1 MKKIVALLSLILIV
15 STAIAQKAKISGKI
29 TNTRNESLAG
39 VTVKAGNATT
49 QSNVDGQ
56 FTISVDAGKNVTIT
70 FSYVGYQVKTISDL
84 NVKANTEEI
93 ISVLLEDNS
102 KKLDEV
108 VVKSSNKS
116 GAKGETVNA
125 LIAFQKNTNTVA
137 SVISAE
143 AIRRSPDRNTGE
155 VLKRTPGASIQDGKF
170 LIVRGL
176 ADRYNAAMLNGVL
189 LSSTEP
195 DRKAF
200 SFDLIPANMI
210 DNIIIN
216 KAFVPELPG
225 EWAGG
230 LVQVNTRDIPSKNF
244 FNVQLGTGV
253 NTQAHFKDYYAAKGG
268 KTDWLG
274 LDDGTRGL
282 PSSYTTKSKF
292 DALAVS
298 DKVAIGKQL
307 QNVWSVDKTNAP
319 LNAQMQMSGGFAAK
333 LKGQSQIGGILG
345 ITYNSTSRFNQN
357 TNNENNFNLSGTTDK
372 NFAYNENRY
381 AQDVLWGA
389 VGAFGYQINNKN
401 KISVKSIF
409 NVSTTDY
416 ATVRVGVEDFA
427 NSVLDSVKSSEIA
440 FKQNILWNTQV
451 TGEHSINNKLKLK
464 WYGSFNVLDNYIPD
478 QRRISYNKD
487 NTNAANPYRLLISN
501 TLSQS
506 TGNRFFQNL
515 NDYTYTAGGDVAYG
529 YKMFGYNQTLKVG
542 YMFQVR
548 DRLFD
553 AKPFSIYL
561 PKDNAAL
568 RLQSAETVFSAAN
581 FGDGSTSSTLF
592 AFDAIKGSL
601 YRYVANTIL
610 NAGFIQFDN
619 QVANKLRVVWGLRVE
634 NYDQLVGSVNKN
646 DPRHSYSEVRDFLP
660 GLNATYKLNT
670 TTNIR
675 LSASQTVV
683 RPEFRELAAFQYFDF
698 DLNASVQGN
707 PALKRTKITNV
718 DVRYELYP
726 NAGEVITVGAFYKHF
741 QNPIEAIFSPLGG
754 GSYNFQNPPT
764 ANVFGAELELRK
776 KLDFSS
782 ALKNFTVQANL
793 AYINSKVKD
802 DALQL
807 DRPLQG
813 QSPYIINLALLYDLP
828 KAGLTTTLLFNQI
841 GKRIAFVGNVD
852 KVSGIY
858 SPDIYEA
865 SRPVLDYQI
874 TKKIIKNKAE
884 LRLNI
889 SDILNKRLYFYQN
902 NDGNT
907 SLQKA
912 TDTQRF
918 TRQFGTSFS
927 LTFGYTL

>member
-39 VTVKAGNATT
+39 VTVKAGTATA
-49 QSNVDGQ
+49 QSNIDGQ

-108 VVKSSNKS
+108 VVKSSNKA

-189 LSSTEP
+189 LASTEP

-244 FNVQLGTGV
+244 FNIQLGTGV
-253 NTQAHFKDYYAAKGG
+253 NTQAHFDDYYAAKGG

-274 LDDGTRGL
+274 LDDGTRNL
-282 PSSYTTKSKF
+282 PASYTTKSKF
-292 DALAVS
+292 DALSAS
-298 DKVAIGKQL
+298 DKIAVGKQL
-307 QNVWSVDKTNAP
+307 QNVWSVNKTNAP
-319 LNAQMQMSGGFAAK
+319 LNAQLQMSGGFNAK

-345 ITYNSTSRFNQN
+345 ITYNSTSRLNQN
-357 TNNENNFNLSGTTDK
+357 TNNENNFNLNGTTDK

-416 ATVRVGVEDFA
+416 ATVRSGVEDFA

-451 TGEHSINNKLKLK
+451 TGEHSVTNKLKLK
-464 WYGSFNVLDNYIPD
+464 WYGSFNVLDNFIPD

-487 NTNAANPYRLLISN
+487 NTTSGNPYRLLISN

-568 RLQSAETVFSAAN
+568 RLQDAETIFSASN
-581 FGDGSTSSTLF
+581 FGDGAASSTLF

-619 QVANKLRVVWGLRVE
+619 QLADKLRIVWGLRVE

-646 DPRHSYSEVRDFLP
+646 DPRHSYSVVRDILP

-683 RPEFRELAAFQYFDF
+683 RPEFRELASFQYFDF

-707 PALKRTKITNV
+707 PALSRTKITNV

-726 NAGEVITVGAFYKHF
+726 NAGEVVTVGAFYKHF

-813 QSPYIINLALLYDLP
+813 QSPYIINLALMYDLP

>member
-1 MKKIVALLSLILIV
+1 VKKIVALLSLILIV

-39 VTVKAGNATT
+39 VTVKAGTATA
-49 QSNVDGQ
+49 QSNIDGQ

-108 VVKSSNKS
+108 VVKSSNKA

-189 LSSTEP
+189 LASTEP

-244 FNVQLGTGV
+244 FNIQLGTGV
-253 NTQAHFKDYYAAKGG
+253 NTQAHFDDYYAAKGG

-274 LDDGTRGL
+274 LDDGTRNL
-282 PSSYTTKSKF
+282 PASYTTKSKF
-292 DALAVS
+292 DALSAS
-298 DKVAIGKQL
+298 DKIAVGKQL
-307 QNVWSVDKTNAP
+307 QNVWSVNKTNAP
-319 LNAQMQMSGGFAAK
+319 LNAQLQMSGGFNAK

-345 ITYNSTSRFNQN
+345 ITYNSTSRLNQN
-357 TNNENNFNLSGTTDK
+357 TNNENNFNLNGTTDK

-416 ATVRVGVEDFA
+416 ATVRSGVEDFA

-451 TGEHSINNKLKLK
+451 TGEHSVTNKLKLK
-464 WYGSFNVLDNYIPD
+464 WYGSFNVLDNFIPD

-487 NTNAANPYRLLISN
+487 NTTSGNPYRLLISN

-568 RLQSAETVFSAAN
+568 RLQDAETIFSASN
-581 FGDGSTSSTLF
+581 FGDGAASSTLF

-619 QVANKLRVVWGLRVE
+619 QLADKLRIVWGLRVE

-646 DPRHSYSEVRDFLP
+646 DPRHSYSVVRDILP

-683 RPEFRELAAFQYFDF
+683 RPEFRELASFQYFDF

-707 PALKRTKITNV
+707 PALSRTKITNV

-726 NAGEVITVGAFYKHF
+726 NAGEVVTVGAFYKHF

-813 QSPYIINLALLYDLP
+813 QSPYIINLALMYDLP

>member
-1 MKKIVALLSLILIV
+1 MKKIVALLSLVLIV

-39 VTVKAGNATT
+39 VIVKAGNATT
-49 QSNVDGQ
+49 QTNVDGQ
-56 FTISVDAGKNVTIT
+56 FTISVDANKNVTIT
-70 FSYVGYQVKTISDL
+70 FSYVGYQLKTISDL
-84 NVKANTEEI
+84 NVKANSEEI
-93 ISVLLEDNS
+93 ISVLLEDNG

-108 VVKSSNKS
+108 IVKSSNKA

-244 FNVQLGTGV
+244 FNIQLGTGV

-274 LDDGTRGL
+274 IDDGTRGL

-292 DALAVS
+292 DALAVN
-298 DKVAIGKQL
+298 DKITIAKQL

-357 TNNENNFNLSGTTDK
+357 TNNENNFNFNGTTDR

-416 ATVRVGVEDFA
+416 ATVRTGVEDFA
-427 NSVLDSVKSSEIA
+427 NSILDSVKSSEIA

-451 TGEHSINNKLKLK
+451 TGEHSINTKLKLK

-478 QRRISYNKD
+478 QRRITYNKD
-487 NTNAANPYRLLISN
+487 NTSAANPYRLLISN
-501 TLSQS
+501 TLSQVS
-506 TGNRFFQNL
+506 GNRFFQNL

-529 YKMFGYNQTLKVG
+529 YKMFGYSQTLKVG
-542 YMFQVR
+542 YMFQVK

-553 AKPFSIYL
+553 AKPFAIYL

-568 RLQSAETVFSAAN
+568 RLQGPETVFSAAN
-581 FGDGSTSSTLF
+581 FGDGSPASNLF
-592 AFDAIKGSL
+592 SFDLIESVI
-601 YRYVANTIL
+601 YRYMANTIL

-619 QVANKLRVVWGLRVE
+619 QVAEKLRVVWGLRVE

-646 DPRHSYSEVRDFLP
+646 DTRHSYSEVRDFLP
-660 GLNATYKLNT
+660 GINATYKLNT

-683 RPEFRELAAFQYFDF
+683 RPELRELASFQFFDF
-698 DLNASVQGN
+698 DLNASIQGN
-707 PALKRTKITNV
+707 PGLKRTKITNV

-741 QNPIEAIFSPLGG
+741 EKPIEAVFSPLGG
-754 GSYNFQNPPT
+754 GSFGYENPPT
-764 ANVFGAELELRK
+764 ANAYGAELELRK
-776 KLDFSS
+776 KLDFST
-782 ALKNFTVQANL
+782 ALKNFTIQANL
-793 AYINSKVKD
+793 AYIYSRVKD

-813 QSPYIINLALLYDLP
+813 QSPYIINLALMYDLP

-852 KVSGIY
+852 SITKVY
-858 SPDIYEA
+858 SPDVYEA
-865 SRPVLDYQI
+865 SRPVLDFQI

-907 SLQKA
+907 SFQKT